1 MLTVTTLLLL
11 AGLICYLIADMMEG
25 DTNKLQKRF
34 NDALPVKL
42 AQPSKNLYFTK
53 LINRGIQILS
63 INLGVNLQHKYVI
76 ITLLTALLLITLS
89 LSLFS
94 LKLVVIFSTMMVISP
109 IIYLLYKKNK
119 SKQMVIKQ
127 IPLFIDQVIRSL
139 SIGHTIEAAFKLVA
153 KETPSPLFD
162 IINKVVNSTDLGGGF
177 SDRLH
182 KEAEISHINELRLIA
197 LSVKV
202 SNDFGSSPKEML
214 SSIKL
219 MINNQDE
226 ARRELAALTGET
238 KISAIILT
246 LSPISILLY
255 MLVMNPD
262 YLDLMLTSPSGVK
275 LFWTGVGMLAI
286 GAFLFWRM
294 IKSI

>member
-1 MLTVTTLLLL
+1 MLTATILLVS
-11 AGLICYLIADMMEG
+11 AALICYLIADMV
-25 DTNKLQKRF
+25 TSNANKIQKRF
-34 NDALPVKL
+34 DDALP
-42 AQPSKNLYFTK
+42 TK
-53 LINRGIQILS
+53 LSKPIKNSYLTNIINRAIQMLS
-63 INLGVNLQHKYVI
+63 IALGVNLDFKYIV
-76 ITLLTALLLITLS
+76 ITLLTALILT
-89 LSLFS
+89 LFS
-94 LKLVVIFSTMMVISP
+94 LTLFSIKFVVIFFIILVISP
-109 IIYLLYKKNK
+109 IFYLLYRKNK

-219 MINNQDE
+219 MVNNQDE

-255 MLVMNPD
+255 MLAMNPD

-275 LFWTGVGMLAI
+275 LFWTGVAMLAI

>member
-11 AGLICYLIADMMEG
+11 AGLICYLIADMMKG

>member
-1 MLTVTTLLLL
+1 MLTVTILLVS
-11 AGLICYLIADMMEG
+11 AALICYLIADMVAG
-25 DTNKLQKRF
+25 DTNKMQKRF

-42 AQPSKNLYFTK
+42 AQPSRNLYLTK
-53 LINRGIQILS
+53 LINRGIQMLS
-63 INLGVNLQHKYVI
+63 VTLGINLQLKYVV
-76 ITLLTALLLITLS
+76 ITLLTALILTLFS
-89 LSLFS
+89 LTLFS
-94 LKLVVIFSTMMVISP
+94 LKFVVIFFITLVISP
-109 IIYLLYKKNK
+109 TFYLLYRKNK

-127 IPLFIDQVIRSL
+127 IPLFIDQVIRCL
-139 SIGHTIEAAFKLVA
+139 STGHTIEAAFKQVA
-153 KETPSPLFD
+153 KETPSPLFG

-177 SDRLH
+177 TDSLH
-182 KEAEISHINELRLIA
+182 KEAEISHINELKLMA

-255 MLVMNPD
+255 MLAMNPD
-262 YLDLMLTSPSGVK
+262 YLDLMMTSPSGVK
-275 LFWTGVGMLAI
+275 LFWTGVGMLII

>member
-1 MLTVTTLLLL
+1 M
-11 AGLICYLIADMMEG
+11 AG
-25 DTNKLQKRF
+25 DTNKIQKRF

-42 AQPSKNLYFTK
+42 AQSSRNLYLTK
-53 LINRGIQILS
+53 LINRGIQMLS
-63 INLGVNLQHKYVI
+63 VTLGVKLQLKYVV
-76 ITLLTALLLITLS
+76 ITLLTALILTLFS
-89 LSLFS
+89 LTLFS
-94 LKLVVIFSTMMVISP
+94 LKFVVIFFITLIISP
-109 IIYLLYKKNK
+109 TFYLLYRKNK

-127 IPLFIDQVIRSL
+127 IPLFIDQVIRCL
-139 SIGHTIEAAFKLVA
+139 STGHTIEAAFKQIA
-153 KETPSPLFD
+153 KETPSPLFG

-177 SDRLH
+177 TDSLH
-182 KEAEISHINELRLIA
+182 KEAEISHINELKLMA
-197 LSVKV
+197 LSIKV

-255 MLVMNPD
+255 MLAMNPD
-262 YLDLMLTSPSGVK
+262 YLDLMMTSPSGVK
-275 LFWTGVGMLAI
+275 LFWTGVGMLII